1 MRCPIETQD
10 NAELLLSYSARRL
23 NPESTA
29 ILEAHMEVCPQC
41 REFRDS
47 QRTLW
52 EALDQWEARPISADF
67 NRRLYRKIEEQE
79 KLGWWERIF
88 GSGRP
93 MFLRPALPLAATAC
107 LVLVAGLFL
116 TENPDRI
123 VTPTGEAPQVRE
135 VEQVERTLEDMEM
148 LRQFNLVSTP
158 VNEEGGGSQRM

>member
-1 MRCPIETQD
+1 MRCPIETQE

-23 NPESTA
+23 SPESTS

-52 EALDQWEARPISADF
+52 EALDQWEARPISPDF
-67 NRRLYRKIEEQE
+67 DRRLYRKIEEQE
-79 KLGWWERIF
+79 QLGWWQRTF
-88 GSGRP
+88 GAGRP

-107 LVLVAGLFL
+107 LVLVAGFIIDNPSRI
-116 TENPDRI
+116 TTPVAEN
-123 VTPTGEAPQVRE
+123 PQVRE

-148 LRQFNLVSTP
+148 LRQFNLVTP
-158 VNEEGGGSQRM
+158 VTEERKSSRSM

>member
-1 MRCPIETQD
+1 MKCPIETQD

-41 REFRDS
+41 REFRDG

-79 KLGWWERIF
+79 QLGWWERTF
-88 GSGRP
+88 GAARP

-107 LVLVAGLFL
+107 LVLAAGFMIDNL
-116 TENPDRI
+116 DRMDA
-123 VTPTGEAPQVRE
+123 PAGEAPQVRE

-148 LRQFNLVSTP
+148 LRQFNLVSAP
-158 VNEEGGGSQRM
+158 VSEEGDGSRRM

>member
-1 MRCPIETQD
+1 MKCPIETQD
-10 NAELLLSYSARRL
+10 NADVLLSYSARRL

-41 REFRDS
+41 REFRDG

-52 EALDQWEARPISADF
+52 EALDQWEARPVSPDF

-79 KLGWWERIF
+79 RLGWWDRIF
-88 GSGRP
+88 GAGRP

-116 TENPDRI
+116 TDNPGRI
-123 VTPTGEAPQVRE
+123 VTPAGETPQVRE

-158 VNEEGGGSQRM
+158 VSEEGDGSRRM

>member
-1 MRCPIETQD
+1 MKCPIERDD

-23 NPESTA
+23 DPERTA

-41 REFRDS
+41 REFRDG
-47 QRTLW
+47 QRTVW

-79 KLGWWERIF
+79 QLGWWERMF
-88 GSGRP
+88 GAGRP

-116 TENPDRI
+116 TDNPGRI
-123 VTPTGEAPQVRE
+123 VTPSGETPQVRE

-148 LRQFNLVSTP
+148 LRQFNLVSAP
-158 VNEEGGGSQRM
+158 VSEEGNGSRRM

>member
-1 MRCPIETQD
+1 MKCPIERQD
-10 NAELLLSYSARRL
+10 SAELLLSYSARRL
-23 NPESTA
+23 DPESTA

-79 KLGWWERIF
+79 RLGWWGRIF

-107 LVLVAGLFL
+107 LALVAGLFL
-116 TENPDRI
+116 TGDPDRI
-123 VTPTGEAPQVRE
+123 VTPAGETPQVRE

-158 VNEEGGGSQRM
+158 VNEEGDSSRRM